1 MQNCRCSSIA
11 RASTL
16 LLARSSRANHRHRA
30 NRFFI
35 VAAAASSSSSSSAT
49 TTTRD
54 AVREKRNEQNLR
66 LQRFYVDRTAFN
78 SATFSLSK
86 EDSRHALKSL
96 RLKIDDRIECCDGQG
111 RIKVARLREVDARK
125 TEATFEMEGEDGEVF
140 FQPFPGRMK
149 WDVVVACAGI
159 KGGRS
164 DWLVEKLTELNGR
177 TLVPLLTS
185 RSGKIGSASASSG
198 GKSSNSKRRK
208 DEEDEEETGK
218 ELRWQRVALAASKQS
233 LRAHVFEIEK
243 PVSFSDLV
251 SSKYFSEATCRFVA
265 AAGGADFA
273 EKLRGVRESIS
284 SDGSDSSSSENKEE
298 HYGLIIIGPEGDF
311 DDDEMK
317 ALMDTC
323 ETISLGDLR
332 LRTETA
338 AIASLSIAQM
348 ITNA

>member
-66 LQRFYVDRTAFN
+66 LQRFYVDRAAFN

-125 TEATFEMEGEDGEVF
+125 TEATFEMESEDGEVF

-208 DEEDEEETGK
+208 DEEEEEETGK

-251 SSKYFSEATCRFVA
+251 SSKYFSDATCRFVA

-284 SDGSDSSSSENKEE
+284 SNGSDSSSSENKEE
-298 HYGLIIIGPEGDF
+298 QYGLIIIGPEGDF
-311 DDDEMK
+311 DDDELK

>member
-1 MQNCRCSSIA
+1 MRCRCSSIA
-11 RASTL
+11 SASSL
-16 LLARSSRANHRHRA
+16 LLARSRANHRQRA

-35 VAAAASSSSSSSAT
+35 VAAASSSSSS

-78 SATFSLSK
+78 SSTFSLSK

-111 RIKVARLREVDARK
+111 RIRVARLREVDARK
-125 TEATFEMEGEDGEVF
+125 TEATFEMESEDGEVF

-208 DEEDEEETGK
+208 DEEEEEETGK

-284 SDGSDSSSSENKEE
+284 SNVNHSSNENKEE

>member
-125 TEATFEMEGEDGEVF
+125 TEATFEMESEDGEVF

-208 DEEDEEETGK
+208 DEEEEEETGK

-251 SSKYFSEATCRFVA
+251 SSKYFSDATCRFVA

-284 SDGSDSSSSENKEE
+284 SNGSDSSSSENKEE
-298 HYGLIIIGPEGDF
+298 QYGLIIIGPEGDF
-311 DDDEMK
+311 DDDELK

>member
-1 MQNCRCSSIA
+1 MHCRCSSIA

-35 VAAAASSSSSSSAT
+35 VAAAASSSSSSSSAT
-49 TTTRD
+49 TTTRE

-66 LQRFYVDRTAFN
+66 LQRFYVDRAAFN

-251 SSKYFSEATCRFVA
+251 SSKYFSDATCRFVA

-284 SDGSDSSSSENKEE
+284 SNGSDSSSSENKEE

>member
-1 MQNCRCSSIA
+1 MHCRCSSIA

-16 LLARSSRANHRHRA
+16 LLVCSRANHRHRA

-35 VAAAASSSSSSSAT
+35 VAAASSCSSSSSSSSA
-49 TTTRD
+49 TTRD

-66 LQRFYVDRTAFN
+66 LQRFYVDRAAFN

-125 TEATFEMEGEDGEVF
+125 TEATFEMESEDGEVF

-185 RSGKIGSASASSG
+185 RSGKIGSASTSSG

-208 DEEDEEETGK
+208 DEEEEEETGK

-251 SSKYFSEATCRFVA
+251 SSKYFSDATCRFVA

-284 SDGSDSSSSENKEE
+284 SNGNDSSSENKEK

>member
-208 DEEDEEETGK
+208 DEEEEEETGK

-251 SSKYFSEATCRFVA
+251 SSKYFSDATCRFVA

-284 SDGSDSSSSENKEE
+284 SNGSDSSSSENKEE
-298 HYGLIIIGPEGDF
+298 QYGLIIIGPEGDF

>member
-11 RASTL
+11 RASSL

-30 NRFFI
+30 NRIFI
-35 VAAAASSSSSSSAT
+35 VVAASSSSSSSS

-66 LQRFYVDRTAFN
+66 LQRFYVDRAAFN

-251 SSKYFSEATCRFVA
+251 SSKYFSDATCRFVA

>member
-1 MQNCRCSSIA
+1 MHNCRCSSIA

-125 TEATFEMEGEDGEVF
+125 TEATFEMESEDGEVF

-208 DEEDEEETGK
+208 DEEEEEETGK

-251 SSKYFSEATCRFVA
+251 SSKYFSDATCRFVA

-284 SDGSDSSSSENKEE
+284 SNGSDSSSSENKEE
-298 HYGLIIIGPEGDF
+298 QYGLIIIGPEGDF
-311 DDDEMK
+311 DDDELK

>member
-11 RASTL
+11 RASSL

-125 TEATFEMEGEDGEVF
+125 TEATFEMESEDGEVF

-208 DEEDEEETGK
+208 DEEEEEETGK

-251 SSKYFSEATCRFVA
+251 SSKYFSDATCRFVA

-284 SDGSDSSSSENKEE
+284 SNGSDSSSSENKEE
-298 HYGLIIIGPEGDF
+298 QYGLIIIGPEGDF

>member
-125 TEATFEMEGEDGEVF
+125 TEATFEMESEDGEVF

-208 DEEDEEETGK
+208 DEEEEEETGK

-251 SSKYFSEATCRFVA
+251 SSKYFSDATCRFVA

-284 SDGSDSSSSENKEE
+284 SNGSDSSSSENKEE
-298 HYGLIIIGPEGDF
+298 QYGLIIIGPEGDF

>member
-125 TEATFEMEGEDGEVF
+125 TEATFEMESEDGEVF

-251 SSKYFSEATCRFVA
+251 SSKYFSDATCRFVA

-284 SDGSDSSSSENKEE
+284 SNGSDSSSSENKEE
-298 HYGLIIIGPEGDF
+298 QYGLIIIGPEGDF

>member
-1 MQNCRCSSIA
+1 MRCRCSSIA
-11 RASTL
+11 SASSL
-16 LLARSSRANHRHRA
+16 LLARSRANHRQRA

-35 VAAAASSSSSSSAT
+35 VAAASSSSSS

-78 SATFSLSK
+78 SSTFSLSK

-111 RIKVARLREVDARK
+111 RIRVARLREVDARK
-125 TEATFEMEGEDGEVF
+125 TEATFEMESEDGEVF

-208 DEEDEEETGK
+208 DEEEEEETGK

-284 SDGSDSSSSENKEE
+284 SNVDHSSNKNKEE

-311 DDDEMK
+311 DDEEMK